1 MNPLVIL
8 RVAARA
14 LVRNKLRSFLTTLG
28 VVIGVGAVIAMV
40 AIGEGAKERVRAT
53 FASMG
58 TNLLVVQSGSS
69 RQGGLRGGSGSSPSL
84 TWADLAAIQREIPSV
99 RWAAPQLTARAQL
112 VGDEQNWNTQ
122 IIGTTP
128 VYFDIRS
135 WGIASGARFSDGD
148 ADAGAKVIVLGQTVA
163 DSLFGPGADAVGR
176 VVRVNNAPLTVVGVA
191 AKKGQSPTGQDYDD
205 AAWIPAKTFQTK
217 IQGSLGNFIP
227 GQIYVSA
234 ASDADTARA
243 EAQVTALLR
252 DRHRLAPG
260 ADGDFSIRNLAEVAS
275 AQEES
280 TSTFTTLLAAV
291 AAVSLLVGGIGIMN
305 IMLVSV
311 TERTREIGTR
321 LAVGAK
327 PRHILAQFL
336 VESMALALLGGVLG
350 VILGVGAAGQLA
362 ARFAWPTV
370 VRPDIIVIAVVF
382 SAAVGVGFGLYPAR
396 KAALLDPIQ
405 ALRYE

>member
-1 MNPLVIL
+1 MTPLAVVRI
-8 RVAARA
+8 AGRA

-58 TNLLVVQSGSS
+58 TNLLVVQSGST
-69 RQGGLRGGSGSSPSL
+69 RAGGLRGGSGTSPSL
-84 TWADLAAIQREIPSV
+84 TWADLAAIQTDIPAV

-122 IIGTTP
+122 VIGTTP
-128 VYFDIRS
+128 AYFDIRS
-135 WGIASGARFSDGD
+135 WTMAAGARFSDAD
-148 ADAGAKVIVLGQTVA
+148 ADAGAKVVILGQTVV
-163 DSLFGPGADAVGR
+163 DNLFGAGADALGR
-176 VVRVNNAPLTVVGVA
+176 VVRVNNVPLTVVAVA
-191 AKKGQSPTGQDYDD
+191 ARKGQSPTGQDYDD
-205 AAWIPAKTFQTK
+205 AAWIPTKTFQTK

-234 ASDADTARA
+234 AADADTARV
-243 EAQVTALLR
+243 EAQVSSLLR
-252 DRHRLAPG
+252 DRHRLAPS
-260 ADGDFSIRNLAEVAS
+260 ASDDFSIRNLAEIAS

-291 AAVSLLVGGIGIMN
+291 AAVSLAVGGIGIMN

-336 VESMALALLGGVLG
+336 VESMALALIGGVLG
-350 VILGVGAAGQLA
+350 VILGVGTAGELA

-370 VRPDIIVIAVVF
+370 VRPDIVAIAVLF

-396 KAALLDPIQ
+396 KAAMLDPIQ

>member
-8 RVAARA
+8 RVASRA
-14 LVRNKLRSFLTTLG
+14 LVRNKLRSFLTALG

-40 AIGEGAKERVRAT
+40 AIGEGAKERVRQT

-58 TNLLVVQSGSS
+58 TNLLVIQSGST
-69 RQGGLRGGSGSSPSL
+69 RQMGMRGGSGSSPSL
-84 TWADLAAIQREIPSV
+84 TWADLRAIQDEVPGV
-99 RWAAPQLTARAQL
+99 RWAAPQLTARAQVL
-112 VGDEQNWNTQ
+112 SDDQNWNTQ

-128 VYFDIRS
+128 AYFDIRS
-135 WGIASGARFSDGD
+135 WDVAEGARFSDSD
-148 ADAGAKVIVLGQTVA
+148 ADTGAKVIVLGRTVV
-163 DSLFGPGADAVGR
+163 DNLFGPGADAVGR
-176 VVRVNNAPLTVVGVA
+176 SVRVSNVPFVVVGVA
-191 AKKGQSPTGQDYDD
+191 AKKGQSPVGQDYDD
-205 AAWIPAKTFQTK
+205 AVWIPVKAFQTK
-217 IQGSLGNFIP
+217 IQGGLGNFIP
-227 GQIYVSA
+227 GSIYVSA
-234 ASDADTARA
+234 ASDTTRV
-243 EAQVTALLR
+243 ETQVTTLLR

-260 ADGDFSIRNLAEVAS
+260 ATDDFSIRNLAEVAS

-280 TSTFTTLLAAV
+280 TGTFTTLLAAI

-327 PRHILAQFL
+327 PRHILWQFL
-336 VESMALALLGGVLG
+336 VESMSLALVGGLLGVL
-350 VILGVGAAGQLA
+350 LGVGAAGQLA
-362 ARFAWPTV
+362 ARFDWPTV
-370 VRPDIIVIAVVF
+370 IRPDIVLIAVVF

-396 KAALLDPIQ
+396 KASRLDPIQ